1 MNETLLMCVGAAVFG
16 FTLWGVL
23 LVAYANGRDASSE
36 DLSFGQREPL
46 PLPTGE
52 FAAQPVYT
60 RVTAPEAVVSQ
71 GDNNTSLDPKD

>member
-16 FTLWGVL
+16 FTVWAVL

-46 PLPTGE
+46 AYPKGE
-52 FAAQPVYT
+52 FALQPVYT
-60 RVTAPEAVVSQ
+60 RVTTQQTVAPASVSEIH
-71 GDNNTSLDPKD
+71 